1 MAPQACLWSAAP
13 AELSLQEGEVHVWRA
28 ALDGQPGRPLAQT
41 LSAGEQER
49 AARFHFEADRRRFV
63 AGRGFLRA
71 VLARY
76 LRIEPGEVRFSYGEQ
91 GKPTLPGDAGEG
103 AIHFN
108 LAHSGELAL
117 CAVARREV
125 GIDLELIRPVSES
138 AQIADRYFSM
148 RERAAFHSRPL
159 EEAGEGF
166 LRQWTRKE
174 AYLKARGCGLSLE
187 PDRVEVWGGQDGPL
201 KLEVAGE
208 PGEATR
214 WSLVDLTP
222 GGGYVAALAVEGR
235 DWSLSCW
242 QWAG

>member
-1 MAPQACLWSAAP
+1 
-13 AELSLQEGEVHVWRA
+13 
-28 ALDGQPGRPLAQT
+28 
-41 LSAGEQER
+41 
-49 AARFHFEADRRRFV
+49 
-63 AGRGFLRA
+63 
-71 VLARY
+71 
-76 LRIEPGEVRFSYGEQ
+76 
-91 GKPTLPGDAGEG
+91 
-103 AIHFN
+103 
-108 LAHSGELAL
+108 
-117 CAVARREV
+117 
-125 GIDLELIRPVSES
+125 
-138 AQIADRYFSM
+138 M